1 MLIERIVVASIG
13 TILLSGLTHCLYQS
27 AKMERFEDVFLN
39 TVLLINIISLIAFP
53 ICMIFC

>member
-13 TILLSGLTHCLYQS
+13 TILLSNLTYCLYQS